1 MKKGLLRIRRPEGL
15 RLSRREAIYVT
26 VYTVAIAA
34 ASVLAHEAAHIVA
47 ALALGVSFNEL
58 RLGFL
63 GINPSVTLPEWF
75 IGTPLTITYY
85 AGGLTAA
92 VGLFAFYLLYWVR
105 KCHRNPSLFHW
116 SLGAVTIALAAMQ
129 LATGYL
135 EGRYHGAY
143 VVGAMSLFSPTDLLI
158 YGWAASAIFF
168 HSALCPWRRIKVH
181 VKSGINTA

>member
-1 MKKGLLRIRRPEGL
+1 LRIKRPEGL
-15 RLSRREAIYVT
+15 RLGRREAIYLMM
-26 VYTVAIAA
+26 YTVAIAA
-34 ASVLAHEAAHIVA
+34 ASVLAHEAAHVVA
-47 ALALGVSFNEL
+47 ALALGVPFNEL

-75 IGTPLTITYY
+75 IGTPRTITYY

-92 VGLFAFYLLYWVR
+92 VGLFAFYLLYWV
-105 KCHRNPSLFHW
+105 KKYHRNPSFFCW
-116 SLGAVTIALAAMQ
+116 CPGAVTVVFLAMQ

-158 YGWAASAIFF
+158 YGWAGSALFF
-168 HSALCPWRRIKVH
+168 HAALCPWQRMKVPD
-181 VKSGINTA
+181 KSGTNTP

>member
-1 MKKGLLRIRRPEGL
+1 MFGVRRPEGL
-15 RLSRREAIYVT
+15 RLSGREAIYLT

-47 ALALGVSFNEL
+47 ALALGVPFREL

-75 IGTPLTITYY
+75 TGTPRTIVYY
-85 AGGLTAA
+85 VGGLTAGT
-92 VGLFAFYLLYWVR
+92 GLFLLYMVYWAR
-105 KCHRNPSLFHW
+105 RYRRDPSPFFW
-116 SLGAVTIALAAMQ
+116 SLGAVTIVLAAMQ

-158 YGWAASAIFF
+158 YGWAASAVLF
-168 HSALCPWRRIKVH
+168 HAALCPWQRMKAP
-181 VKSGINTA
+181 VKSVTNTL